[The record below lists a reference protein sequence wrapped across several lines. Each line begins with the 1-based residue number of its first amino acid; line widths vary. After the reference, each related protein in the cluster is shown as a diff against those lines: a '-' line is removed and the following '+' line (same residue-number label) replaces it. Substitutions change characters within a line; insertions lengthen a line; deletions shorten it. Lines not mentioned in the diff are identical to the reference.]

1 MLHNT
6 EREKKLLFHLIFWIL
21 IIGLFCLIEVSLRL
35 VGYGRSYRICVEKE
49 FNGHTYLAIN
59 PDAGQK
65 YFFKKVKPNI
75 STDMFLKEK
84 PANTYRVFVLGGSTS
99 AGYPWEYNFSFSNIL
114 KEHLS
119 HYKPS
124 SHIEMVNFSM
134 PAVNSYAVLD
144 VFRQISRHDPD
155 LVIVYTGHNEFYGSM
170 GAGGGGRSVLLKRF
184 VLFLRDLRLYQWME
198 AVVEKLIF
206 MQKEQDTSN
215 LMHRLAGERLVEP
228 DSRIRSAVA
237 RQYRKNLNT
246 LCRHAKR
253 HQINLLL
260 MRPVSNVTEFP
271 PFESSGSADQQSIQK
286 VIDSVTFMIRKGE
299 YFSASHELKKQL
311 ETAPHNAHLH
321 YLLGQCMLSF
331 QQEDTALMHF
341 KLARDLDAYPFRM
354 TGPLDSVLLRIADKW
369 SVPLFD
375 TDEVLALYQ
384 PQNYPRYFCD
394 HLHFSIEG
402 LQKVG
407 ESLAEYLLK
416 RPVQLLDQMDHFTR
430 LDSLLGEI
438 RLDILLRTWPY
449 TNDFHVTRPR
459 FIPENDYDR
468 IVMKVWENSLSW
480 EEGHVYAA
488 RLLEKEGKLN
498 AAIREYQALWHLMPF
513 NEAPLVES
521 ARLAIRLENWDD
533 AEAWSRTAMEIFFN
547 ARALLYRIQAEAAR
561 AHTGTI
567 LSLMESYRDPISHSD
582 PEIKGILY
590 YFEGW
595 AYANRQEY
603 GKALNALD
611 KALDIL
617 PGYRQALNLKHDIQ
631 AVFQ

>member
-1 MLHNT
+1 MLLNT
-6 EREKKLLFHLIFWIL
+6 PSKRRILYRLIFFIL
-21 IIGLFCLIEVSLRL
+21 IIGFFCLIEVGFR
-35 VGYGRSYRICVEKE
+35 VGGYGRSYRICVEKE

-65 YFFKKVKPNI
+65 YFFKKVNPNI

-84 PANTYRVFVLGGSTS
+84 PENAYRVFVLGGSTS

-144 VFRQISRHDPD
+144 IFHQISRYDPD

-170 GAGGGGRSVLLKRF
+170 GAGGGGASILLKRL
-184 VLFLRDLRLYQWME
+184 VLVLRDLRLYQWME
-198 AVVEKLIF
+198 TGIKKLMF
-206 MQKEQDTSN
+206 NHKEQDISN
-215 LMHRLAGERLVEP
+215 LMHRLAGEKRVEP
-228 DSRIRSAVA
+228 DSPLRYAVA
-237 RQYRKNLNT
+237 RQYRKNLNA
-246 LCRHAKR
+246 LCRHAQR

-260 MRPVSNVTEFP
+260 MRPVSHVTEFP
-271 PFESSGSADQQSIQK
+271 PFESSGAADRQALQK
-286 VIDSVTFMIRKGE
+286 VIDSVTSMIRKGE
-299 YFSASHELKKQL
+299 YSAASHELKKQL
-311 ETAPHNAHLH
+311 EITPNNAHLH
-321 YLLGQCMLSF
+321 YLLGQCMLSL
-331 QQEDTALMHF
+331 QQEDKALMHF
-341 KLARDLDAYPFRM
+341 KQARDLDAYPFRM
-354 TGPLDSVLLRIADKW
+354 TGRLDSVLLRIADTW

-375 TDEVLALYQ
+375 TGEILALHH
-384 PQNYPRYFCD
+384 PENYPRYFCD

-407 ESLAEYLLK
+407 ESLAEYLLN
-416 RPVQLLDQMDHFTR
+416 RPVQLLDHMDHFTR

-449 TNDFHVTRPR
+449 TEDFHVTRPR

-521 ARLAIRLENWDD
+521 ARLAIQLKNWND
-533 AEAWSRTAMEIFFN
+533 AETWSRIALEIFFN
-547 ARALLYRIQAEAAR
+547 ANGLLYWIQAEAAR
-561 AHTGTI
+561 GHTGTI
-567 LSLMESYRDPISHSD
+567 LSLMESYRDPISQSD
-582 PEIKGILY
+582 PEIKGVLY

-595 AYANRQEY
+595 AYANRREY

-611 KALDIL
+611 KALDVL